1 MAAMIPEEIIRR
13 CRHTLGGSACTAC
26 ISTALDEARVAAV
39 TAYASGHSHVCSN
52 GKLKPYG
59 EAMCKAVCGT
69 KPRRSIREQSL
80 MMEAR
85 MGGWE
90 AAKKAAVEVLLS
102 SNGMDYGDVEDM
114 SPPES
119 WSRLYETEGG
129 EITG

>member
-1 MAAMIPEEIIRR
+1 MAAMTPEAIIRQ

-80 MMEAR
+80 VMDGRME
-85 MGGWE
+85 GWVTMKS
-90 AAKKAAVEVLLS
+90 AALEVL
-102 SNGMDYGDVEDM
+102 MDAEELQKDVEALGA
-114 SPPES
+114 PES